1 MVRSTSRLQIRI
13 STGLDIEQ
21 VLGDKR
27 GMNATLGQS
36 SFPTAL
42 LSLDSSIPLVLSPP
56 GSQQPKMSELNN
68 IIANYSHVLEN
79 SHATLRACEE
89 FERDRARIE
98 NLIPLR
104 VHRNRTEY
112 STLSAEDLVKHK
124 ESLLEGIFDDHVFG
138 QVRSKLSYEASEV
151 KTVAFLGDP
160 RVTGVTLYLP
170 KPIVKLVDTEED
182 NDYETARTYHHD
194 IIDQTLETHLF
205 NQAEVSQTSADYP
218 YSFLGDT
225 VVNLVGLLTTKMRML
240 ASVVSAKETFV
251 ASAL

>member
-1 MVRSTSRLQIRI
+1 
-13 STGLDIEQ
+13 
-21 VLGDKR
+21 
-27 GMNATLGQS
+27 MNATLGQS

-124 ESLLEGIFDDHVFG
+124 ESLFEGIFDDHVFG

-151 KTVAFLGDP
+151 
-160 RVTGVTLYLP
+160 TLLAP
-170 KPIVKLVDTEED
+170 SPVP
-182 NDYETARTYHHD
+182 
-194 IIDQTLETHLF
+194 
-205 NQAEVSQTSADYP
+205 QTSQREP
-218 YSFLGDT
+218 YALVPRKPCLTLLQENLG
-225 VVNLVGLLTTKMRML
+225 LQLWRGPPLFRSQPHCPLCRPQPPAIISISPHSELTTSSVREHSSCYFRAEMRRR
-240 ASVVSAKETFV
+240 SGCSI
-251 ASAL
+251 